1 MPAETHQLA
10 EPPSLDDLVDF
21 IASLLDT
28 DPSEASTTS
37 LAEAGVE
44 DDLDLLH
51 LWQAVAEEYGERTL
65 GDFDADFCGEPPHTV
80 EELADAWLMALG
92 GPS

>member
-10 EPPSLDDLVDF
+10 EPPSLDDIVDL
-21 IASLLDT
+21 IVSLLDT
-28 DPSEASTTS
+28 DPLEASTTS

-44 DDLDLLH
+44 NDLDLLH

-65 GDFDADFCGEPPHTV
+65 GDFDVDFGGEPPRTI
-80 EELADAWLMALG
+80 EELADAWLTVLG

>member
-28 DPSEASTTS
+28 DPSVASTTS

-65 GDFDADFCGEPPHTV
+65 GEFDFDFGGEPPHTI
-80 EELADAWLMALG
+80 EELADAWLRALG